1 MFDRLVDLIS
11 RHQVLSL
18 IAAFVLGLN
27 APAGV
32 RRFARWA
39 VLFVFWVGV
48 LIWMLPVGA
57 LALALYV
64 VGIPCGP
71 GQRQSPAP

>member
-1 MFDRLVDLIS
+1 MSLDLIDLNLFDRLVDLIS

-39 VLFVFWVGV
+39 VLFVF
-48 LIWMLPVGA
+48 
-57 LALALYV
+57 
-64 VGIPCGP
+64 
-71 GQRQSPAP
+71 